1 MSYQLM
7 HESGLFALCVR
18 VCDLTCAED
27 KKQGTHALQ
36 NQAFNLYIK
45 KKSFENVK
53 RYFMFVI
60 LVATNVY
67 CQHFQTF
74 FSTQNK

>member
-18 VCDLTCAED
+18 VCVLTSAED

-36 NQAFNLYIK
+36 NQAFNLYI
-45 KKSFENVK
+45 
-53 RYFMFVI
+53 
-60 LVATNVY
+60 
-67 CQHFQTF
+67 
-74 FSTQNK
+74 